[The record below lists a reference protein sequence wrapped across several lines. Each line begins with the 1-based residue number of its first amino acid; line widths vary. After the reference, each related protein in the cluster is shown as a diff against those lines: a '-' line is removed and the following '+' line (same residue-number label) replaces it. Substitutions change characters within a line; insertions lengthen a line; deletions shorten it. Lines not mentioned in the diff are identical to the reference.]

1 MHSKVCSFL
10 RLEFSDIFISFE
22 YTFVSWLML
31 HNTKKKLNAKQQ
43 KKKKG
48 ATSAMKTMVGII
60 QPASILRLKI
70 PISRMRSY
78 CR

>member
-43 KKKKG
+43 KKKKRSHFSHENYG
-48 ATSAMKTMVGII
+48 WNYSTSKYSKAQNTHFKN
-60 QPASILRLKI
+60 AFLL
-70 PISRMRSY
+70 
-78 CR
+78 